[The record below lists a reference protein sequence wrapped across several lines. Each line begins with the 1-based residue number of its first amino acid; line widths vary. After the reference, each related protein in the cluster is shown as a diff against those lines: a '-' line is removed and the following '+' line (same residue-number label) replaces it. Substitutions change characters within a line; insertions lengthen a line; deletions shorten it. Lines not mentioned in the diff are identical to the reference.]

1 MGLYALFKFG
11 KIASFTRNICFDN
24 IGTGIPWR
32 KVDTMGKRII
42 FHIDVNS
49 AYLSWES
56 VHRLQ
61 HGDPLD
67 LRTVPSVVGG
77 DPITRHGI
85 VLAKSIPA
93 KKYDI
98 QTGESIFSAKAK
110 CPELVIARPN
120 YGLYMQCSRA
130 FGNILREYSPLIEQY
145 SIDEYFV
152 DFTNM
157 ERLHCDPIK
166 TAYEIKD
173 RVKNELGFTVNV
185 GVSTN
190 KILAKMASELIKP
203 DKVHT
208 IFPDEIAEK
217 MWVLPIEELFM
228 VGRATAKKLRSR
240 AINTIGDLANY
251 DPRLIKLFLKSHG
264 MLVWNYANGIEC
276 SPVRES
282 RRTMIKGIGNSTTT
296 PFDVEDAITA
306 YLVLL
311 SLTETVAARL
321 RQTEYCARLVSV
333 SLRNNEFNSCSH
345 QRKIASAIDCTNA
358 IHEIAC
364 ELFDEL
370 WKGEPIRHLGVR
382 VSELC
387 KNDFIQLSLFEKDY
401 EKQRA
406 MDRTID
412 SLRERFG
419 TNAVFRSSFINSG
432 LRFATGGT
440 VDDEEY
446 PMMSSQL

>member
-1 MGLYALFKFG
+1 M
-11 KIASFTRNICFDN
+11 SQ
-24 IGTGIPWR
+24 
-32 KVDTMGKRII
+32 RII
-42 FHIDVNS
+42 FHIDANS
-49 AYLSWES
+49 AYLSWEA

-77 DPITRHGI
+77 DPVTRHGI
-85 VLAKSIPA
+85 VLTKSIPA

-98 QTGESIFSAKAK
+98 QTGESIMSASAK
-110 CPELVIARPN
+110 CPGLIIVRPN

-130 FGNILREYSPLIEQY
+130 FGDILREYSPLIEQY

-157 ERLHCDPIK
+157 ERLFKDPIEA
-166 TAYEIKD
+166 AYIIKD
-173 RVKNELGFTVNV
+173 RIKNELGFTVNV

-190 KILAKMASELIKP
+190 KILAKMASELKKP

-208 IFPDEIAEK
+208 IFPGEIAEK

-251 DPRLIKLFLKSHG
+251 DPKILKLFLKSHG
-264 MLVWNYANGIEC
+264 LLVWNYANGNEA

-282 RRTMIKGIGNSTTT
+282 RRPLIKGIGNSTTI
-296 PFDVEDAITA
+296 PFDVSDKTTA
-306 YLVLL
+306 HLVLL

-321 RQTEYCARLVSV
+321 RQAKYFARLVSV
-333 SLRNNEFNSCSH
+333 SLKTNEFYSCSH
-345 QRKIASAIDCTNA
+345 QRKFSSPIDCTNA
-358 IHEIAC
+358 IHELAC
-364 ELFDEL
+364 KLFDEL
-370 WKGEPIRHLGVR
+370 WKGEPVRQLGVR
-382 VSELC
+382 VSELTL
-387 KNDFIQLSLFEKDY
+387 NNFHQLALFEKDY
-401 EKQRA
+401 EKQRTV
-406 MDRTID
+406 DRAVD

-419 TNAVFRSSFINSG
+419 NGSVFRSSFLNSG
-432 LRFATGGT
+432 VRFATGGT
-440 VDDEEY
+440 VDDEDY

>member
-1 MGLYALFKFG
+1 M
-11 KIASFTRNICFDN
+11 NQ
-24 IGTGIPWR
+24 
-32 KVDTMGKRII
+32 RII

-49 AYLSWES
+49 AYLSWEA

-61 HGDPLD
+61 HGDLLD

-77 DPITRHGI
+77 DPVTRHGI
-85 VLAKSIPA
+85 VLTKSIPA
-93 KKYDI
+93 KKFNI
-98 QTGESIFSAKAK
+98 QTGESIFSASAK
-110 CPELVIARPN
+110 CPGLIIVRPN

-130 FGNILREYSPLIEQY
+130 FGDILREYSPLIEQY
-145 SIDEYFV
+145 SIDEYFM

-157 ERLHCDPIK
+157 ERLFKDPVEA
-166 TAYEIKD
+166 AYTIKD
-173 RVKNELGFTVNV
+173 RIKNELGFTVNV

-190 KILAKMASELIKP
+190 KILAKMASELKKP

-240 AINTIGDLANY
+240 AINTIGDLANF
-251 DPRLIKLFLKSHG
+251 DPKIIKLFLKSHG
-264 MLVWNYANGIEC
+264 MLVWNYANGNEA
-276 SPVRES
+276 SPVREC
-282 RRTMIKGIGNSTTT
+282 RRPLIKGIGNSTTI
-296 PFDVEDAITA
+296 PFDVMDKTTA
-306 YLVLL
+306 HLVLL

-321 RQTEYCARLVSV
+321 RQAQYFARLVSV
-333 SLRNNEFNSCSH
+333 SLKTNEFYSSSH
-345 QRKIASAIDCTNA
+345 QRKFSSPIDCTNA
-358 IHEIAC
+358 IHELAC

-370 WKGEPIRHLGVR
+370 WKGEPVRQLGVR
-382 VSELC
+382 VSELTI
-387 KNDFIQLSLFEKDY
+387 NSFHQLALFEKDY

-406 MDRTID
+406 MDHAVD
-412 SLRERFG
+412 SIRGRFG
-419 TNAVFRSSFINSG
+419 NSSVFRSSFLNSG
-432 LRFATGGT
+432 VRFSSGGT